1 MNKSNKGN
9 KKPIEQYEHKGK
21 ERINNPPVGLVT
33 PETDKDSHKKT
44 YAYDPHLDPQFQWAG
59 KAEHTSFEVSTVS
72 LHVHER
78 IDPRTIIEA
87 VRKKN
92 GNNYEQ
98 MSLFRSKEENPPIRE
113 AIEFYKHKHNW
124 SNRLIAGDSLLV
136 MNSLIEKEGLAG
148 QIQMI
153 YIDPPYGTQLLPP

>member
-1 MNKSNKGN
+1 MAKFNKGNN

-33 PETDKDSHKKT
+33 PETDKDSKKKA
-44 YAYDPHLDPQFQWAG
+44 YAYDPHLDPQLQWAG
-59 KAEHTSFEVSTVS
+59 KAEHTSFEVPTVS

-78 IDPRTIIEA
+78 IDPRTIVEA

-98 MSLFRSKEENPPIRE
+98 MSLFRSKEENGPSHL
-113 AIEFYKHKHNW
+113 F
-124 SNRLIAGDSLLV
+124 LIVALLFLL
-136 MNSLIEKEGLAG
+136 LIVL
-148 QIQMI
+148 QIS
-153 YIDPPYGTQLLPP
+153 